1 MPLDKSNEP
10 GLLTFRKN
18 WRIIKEADAR
28 TRELEIS
35 KERGMRSKKKRKV
48 DIEIAQQVNLSRRAA
63 LKSLMG
69 AAGICAVTALGVN
82 YYTGTQNTTKEDT
95 ASQALADDPES
106 AAQQKELIVEPE
118 NFPPIVYKI
127 FKFFLN
133 EKKIEELI
141 GQVMGDSRDKRPFR
155 IVWANNGYSEK
166 YQQKMAESAD
176 AQVFKDRQLILFD
189 GNHFEQYHRIMPP
202 GVYVAHLVKRLIHEL
217 VHANM
222 PCHFMNEHFE
232 EGLAVYMERKIG
244 NSLGLKETTQ
254 ELNAP
259 LDFKYTNKKAFA
271 KDCSFVG
278 PFEWLG
284 GANYFN
290 GSKMWEKLVEKDPD
304 IIKKLLEEI
313 TRSGLKDSQIGKQK
327 AIELLLKVNPELKAL
342 VDSFEFLSDF
352 KLRNPQ
358 IVAFPLNFEKAHD
371 GLMVVVMK
379 RDEHDCDQVA
389 ESDYYKI
396 RIVVNGVELPAD
408 KIRRPNKSELLI
420 KEKVT
425 GDVEIFAEFPEPANT
440 RFHEALHIDEY

>member
-35 KERGMRSKKKRKV
+35 KERGMRSKKRRKT
-48 DIEIAQQVNLSRRAA
+48 DIEIAQQLNLSRRAA

-69 AAGICAVTALGVN
+69 AAGICAATALGVS
-82 YYTGTQNTTKEDT
+82 YYTDTHDSGTSDNNQEATSEGLN
-95 ASQALADDPES
+95 
-106 AAQQKELIVEPE
+106 QKEKITVDPD
-118 NFPPIVYKI
+118 NFPANERRI
-127 FKFFLN
+127 FEIFLDN
-133 EKKIEELI
+133 KKVQELI
-141 GQVMGDSRDKRPFR
+141 EKILGDSRDKRPFT
-155 IVWANNGYSEK
+155 VAWASKGRSEK
-166 YQQKMAESAD
+166 YQTTMSPSAD
-176 AQVFKDRQLILFD
+176 AQVFKDRQLMLFD
-189 GNHFEQYHRIMPP
+189 GYHYEQYRRMMPP
-202 GVYVAHLVKRLIHEL
+202 GAYVSYLAKRLIHEL

-222 PCHFMNEHFE
+222 PCHFLNEHFE
-232 EGLAVYMERKIG
+232 EGLAVYLERKLGREVGLEETIQEM
-244 NSLGLKETTQ
+244 NS
-254 ELNAP
+254 P
-259 LDFKYTNKKAFA
+259 LDFKYTNKKVFA
-271 KDCSFVG
+271 KECSFVG

-313 TRSGLKDSQIGKQK
+313 TRSGLRGAQISKQK
-327 AIELLLKVNPELKAL
+327 TIELLLKVNPELKAL
-342 VDSFEFLSDF
+342 LDSFEFLSDF

-358 IVAFPLNFEKAHD
+358 IVAFPLNFEKAQN

-379 RDEHDCDQVA
+379 RDEHDCDQVV

-396 RIVVNGVELPAD
+396 KIVVNGAELPAD

-420 KEKVT
+420 REKVT
-425 GDVEIFAEFPEPANT
+425 GDVEIFVEFPGDTGP
-440 RFHEALHIDEY
+440 RFHEKLHIDNY